1 MDESLISSIVTVL
14 LVINFQINRLSYWNI
29 KLEDRL
35 IMSQSGNNSGFFW
48 GSILVLMGVLFLLD
62 NFYIIDFG
70 DAVSTFWP
78 LILIAIGIKI
88 LLDKKRDSNRNSVVL
103 ETDLLNSDRVE
114 GSNLDRISESNVFG
128 DIHLKIDSESF
139 HGGSINNVFGDIK
152 LDLSGVK
159 LTQDVTKISVSG
171 VFGDVTVNTPEG
183 IALDARSNCVAG
195 DISIRGSRKDGLF
208 PNLTYQDE
216 AYAKAKQKID
226 LQCSIV
232 FGSINVY

>member
-1 MDESLISSIVTVL
+1 MDESLISSIITVL

-103 ETDLLNSDRVE
+103 ETDLLNSDKVE

-128 DIHLKIDSESF
+128 DIHLKIDSESLKF
-139 HGGSINNVFGDIK
+139 QS
-152 LDLSGVK
+152 
-159 LTQDVTKISVSG
+159 
-171 VFGDVTVNTPEG
+171 
-183 IALDARSNCVAG
+183 
-195 DISIRGSRKDGLF
+195 
-208 PNLTYQDE
+208 
-216 AYAKAKQKID
+216 
-226 LQCSIV
+226 
-232 FGSINVY
+232 